1 MTREHL
7 CSIRDLPSGQARLF
21 VLGDVPICVVRIET
35 QVFAIG
41 DTCSHANVS
50 LSEGEV
56 LVDDCEIECWKHGS
70 SFSLA
75 TGEPLTLPATLP
87 VPTYPVYIDDADV
100 YVDIDESGRTVGLF

>member
-1 MTREHL
+1 M
-7 CSIRDLPSGQARLF
+7 
-21 VLGDVPICVVRIET
+21 PICVVRIDA
-35 QVFAIG
+35 QIFAIG

-100 YVDIDESGRTVGLF
+100 YVDIDESDA

>member
-1 MTREHL
+1 M
-7 CSIRDLPSGQARLF
+7 
-21 VLGDVPICVVRIET
+21 
-35 QVFAIG
+35 
-41 DTCSHANVS
+41 S

-87 VPTYPVYIDDADV
+87 VPTYPVFIDDADV
-100 YVDIDESGRTVGLF
+100 YVDLDPSDT